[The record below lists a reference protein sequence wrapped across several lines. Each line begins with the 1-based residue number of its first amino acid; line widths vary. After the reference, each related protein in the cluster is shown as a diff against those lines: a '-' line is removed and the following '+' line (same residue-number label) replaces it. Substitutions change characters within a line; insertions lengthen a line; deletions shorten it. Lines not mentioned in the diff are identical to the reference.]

1 MFDIIDL
8 EGNILVCTMHIK
20 SDSYL
25 SFDFMNNTV
34 NTNWVGLLAVF
45 KQRATINNILRKI

>member
-34 NTNWVGLLAVF
+34 NTNWVGLLPVF